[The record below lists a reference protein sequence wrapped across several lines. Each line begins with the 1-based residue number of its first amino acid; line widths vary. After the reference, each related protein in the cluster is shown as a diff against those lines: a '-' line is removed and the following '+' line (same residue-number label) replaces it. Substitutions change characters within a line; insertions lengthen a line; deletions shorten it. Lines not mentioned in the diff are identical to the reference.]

1 MCERGQSQRD
11 IHFTL
16 LHERRETHHSPDGP
30 LRGISQC
37 AGVGVV
43 RTPACQRTAT
53 ERVGTWSEHEERMRA
68 RKRGDDCVSC
78 VLGAKVAIFAPLSLS
93 SLRYLC
99 RLHSIYTLEFGPSD
113 WTDRGAVCRRV
124 SVWAE
129 GCPAHRRR
137 GRGQPVSAVRLWLES
152 RPQGRLRRS

>member
-1 MCERGQSQRD
+1 MLIG
-11 IHFTL
+11 L
-16 LHERRETHHSPDGP
+16 LF
-30 LRGISQC
+30 
-37 AGVGVV
+37 VV
-43 RTPACQRTAT
+43 RFLKLPVHKSKEQARSRRVAESRNLPVRGGRCGPDPSLSAYSDRA
-53 ERVGTWSEHEERMRA
+53 RRNLVGTRRMRA

-137 GRGQPVSAVRLWLES
+137 GSQRPVSAVRLWLES